1 MTAGASRAGSLVGMP
16 LASRAPEV
24 VAHRGA
30 SARAPEHTLAAYDLA
45 LAQGADALE
54 LDVRATADGELVVL
68 HDRTLRRTAGD
79 PRAIAHLTIAGL
91 DGLRRERRPLRL
103 DAVLERYGT
112 ATRWLVELKDP
123 APAWEHRVA
132 ATLVA
137 HGLAEHAVLQSFDR
151 AALRRVRRQEPRLA
165 VAPLLLRA
173 GPRRLRAVSRW
184 ATAIGVR
191 HQAIDARLVAA
202 AHAHGL
208 AVRAWTV
215 NDACELERLAA
226 LGVDGLIT
234 DLPDR
239 ARAVVAAGADLA
251 RAA

>member
-1 MTAGASRAGSLVGMP
+1 MSIAY
-16 LASRAPEV
+16 RAPEV

-54 LDVRATADGELVVL
+54 LDVRMTADGELVLL

-79 PRAIAHLTIAGL
+79 PRAIAELTRADL
-91 DGLRRERRPLRL
+91 AALRREQRPLEL
-103 DAVLERYGT
+103 EAVLDRYGS

-123 APAWEHRVA
+123 TPAMADRVA
-132 ATLVA
+132 AMLLA
-137 HGLAEHAVLQSFDR
+137 HGLERHAVVQSFDR
-151 AALRRVRRQEPRLA
+151 AALRRLRRHEPRLA
-165 VAPLLLRA
+165 VAPLLLRCSI
-173 GPRRLRAVSRW
+173 GRLRAVSRW
-184 ATAIGVR
+184 GCAVGVR
-191 HQAIDARLVAA
+191 HQAIDATLVAA

-208 AVRAWTV
+208 EVRAWTV
-215 NDACELERLAA
+215 NATHELERLTA

-239 ARAVVAAGADLA
+239 ARAVVAAGAPMALA
-251 RAA
+251 A